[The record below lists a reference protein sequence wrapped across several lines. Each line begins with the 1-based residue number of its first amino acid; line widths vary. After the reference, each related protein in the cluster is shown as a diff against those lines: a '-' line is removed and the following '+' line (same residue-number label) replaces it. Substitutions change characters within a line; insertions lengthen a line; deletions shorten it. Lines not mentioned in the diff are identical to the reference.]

1 MKIKL
6 IVVGKTSDPHLE
18 LQILNFIKRIRR
30 YIDFEILII
39 PNSKNKIINTKTIV
53 KKEGIEILKKIEKNQ
68 IIILL
73 DEKGKN
79 YSSIE
84 FAKFLENKLIQ
95 NVKDIVFVVG
105 GANGLDKEVYSR
117 SNYILALSK
126 MTFSHQMVRLIFS
139 EQIYRAFTIIN
150 NHPYHNK

>member
-6 IVVGKTSDPHLE
+6 IAVGKTSDPYLE

-79 YSSIE
+79 YNSIE
-84 FAKFLENKLIQ
+84 FAKFLENNLIQ

-105 GANGLDKEVYSR
+105 GAYGFDKEVYSR